1 MDHIGILGNTIEEIA
16 ADKCEIIKSGCKVV
30 SAKQKPEVKKILE
43 EKAERTGCPFTEA
56 KPELLIIQKETYKGM
71 DVETPDFGNLH
82 SGLTGEYQFVRFE
95 KKDTKYRKKLCK
107 LVWQRQSGREDL
119 PVCGRI
125 HL

>member
-1 MDHIGILGNTIEEIA
+1 M
-16 ADKCEIIKSGCKVV
+16 

-82 SGLTGEYQFVRFE
+82 SGLTGEYQKENLATALEIVCALRKEGYKIPEEAVQIGVAETKWPGRF
-95 KKDTKYRKKLCK
+95 TSL
-107 LVWQRQSGREDL
+107 RENPPLIVD
-119 PVCGRI
+119 GA
-125 HL
+125 HNEDAA